1 MKAIIEEKIVLHG
14 DVDTDVL
21 YEHKIRFKSIYDYV
35 EIYPQKIVLDE
46 QDMNYVFGTCFDY
59 DFIDIKYCD
68 LGGFG
73 CDFAFEIIDTRPKQ
87 I

>member
-1 MKAIIEEKIVLHG
+1 MKAIIEKDIRIHG

-21 YEHKIRFKSIYDYV
+21 HEHNIRFKVINDYV
-35 EIYPQKIVLDE
+35 QIYPQKITLNE
-46 QDMNYVFGTCFDY
+46 QDMNYVFGTCFNL
-59 DFIDIKYCD
+59 DFIQIVYCD
-68 LGGFG
+68 LGGYG